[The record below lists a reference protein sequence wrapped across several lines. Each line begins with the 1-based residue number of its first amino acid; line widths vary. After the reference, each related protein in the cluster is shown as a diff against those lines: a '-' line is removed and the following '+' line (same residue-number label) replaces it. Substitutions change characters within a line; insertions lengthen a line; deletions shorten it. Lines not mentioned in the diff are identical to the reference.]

1 MNYLGAFLVGGSI
14 CAIGQIMIDKFYLTT
29 PKVLV
34 SFVVIGN
41 ILGFLGIY
49 EILAKIGGQGATLPL
64 PGFGYAL
71 SKGVIEGIQKDGV
84 LGILSGGLTATSLGI
99 GFVLAFSFLIAIIFN
114 PKEK

>member
-1 MNYLGAFLVGGSI
+1 MNYLGAFLVGGII

-34 SFVVIGN
+34 TFVVLGN

-49 EILAKIGGQGATLPL
+49 EHIVNFAGQGATLPL

-71 SKGVIEGIQKDGV
+71 SNGVIEEIKTSGVIGI
-84 LGILSGGLTATSLGI
+84 ISGGLKATALGI
-99 GFVLAFSFLIAIIFN
+99 GSVLTFSFLASLAFN
-114 PKEK
+114 PREK

>member
-1 MNYLGAFLVGGSI
+1 MNYLGAFLVGGII
-14 CAIGQIMIDKFYLTT
+14 CAIGQILMDKFSLTT

-34 SFVVIGN
+34 SFVVAGN

-49 EILAKIGGQGATLPL
+49 EKIAKFGGQGATLPL

-84 LGILSGGLTATSLGI
+84 LGILSGGLMATALGI
-99 GFVLAFSFLIAIIFN
+99 GAVLCFSFLASLVFN
-114 PKEK
+114 PREK